1 MNVRIIDPGRS
12 FSRKLRQWGRSL
24 EDDEL
29 GDLDGPEPVRSD
41 DRLELLIDLRAL
53 QCQFLEE
60 ALAADRI
67 PGNLRVCVV
76 ERVDEIRASIG
87 VLGKIAGELG
97 LGLPAARCFDTT
109 KGFAAMEGK
118 PEDADPGFT
127 ASGGMGPVM
136 FLNALGLS
144 VVSAFLR
151 DEDAGIW
158 RTALLPMLADDSRF
172 EGRLK
177 GSLAALGEGAEMMGA
192 EWLSLAGS
200 AGSGQS
206 GRVWSF
212 DLLRMGI
219 RRLLGPGF
227 FPVE

>member
-1 MNVRIIDPGRS
+1 MNVRIIDPGRP
-12 FSRKLRQWGRSL
+12 FSLKPRHWGSNPL
-24 EDDEL
+24 HDEL
-29 GDLDGPEPVRSD
+29 GDLDEPEPGRSD
-41 DRLELLIDLRAL
+41 DRLELLIELRTL

-60 ALAADRI
+60 ALAGERV
-67 PGNLRVCVV
+67 PGSLQVCGA
-76 ERVDEIRASIG
+76 ERVDELRFSTG

-97 LGLPAARCFDTT
+97 LELPPARRFDLT

-118 PEDADPGFT
+118 PEDSDPRSTMPG
-127 ASGGMGPVM
+127 AIGGIL
-136 FLNALGLS
+136 FFNALGLS
-144 VVSAFLR
+144 VVTAFLR
-151 DEDAGIW
+151 EEDAGVW

-177 GSLAALGEGAEMMGA
+177 GGLAVLGAAAEKQGDD
-192 EWLSLAGS
+192 WCSLAGR

-219 RRLLGPGF
+219 RRLLGSGF
-227 FPVE
+227 FPVG